1 MVLLKKVSKIYR
13 IPCGDVKA
21 LDEVSLCVEMGEF
34 VVIRGPSG
42 SGKTTLLLSIG
53 GMLRPTEGQVIADG
67 RDIYSMS
74 NRERAKFR
82 AENIGFI
89 FQLFHLVP
97 YLNIIENVLLPTG
110 LGKIQFLRTDAR
122 KLLKL
127 LNLSEREYHKP
138 SELSAGEKQR
148 TAIVR
153 ALLNQP
159 RIILADEPT
168 GNLDPENAGQIIGY
182 LGEFHRGGNTVIVV
196 THGIVAD
203 QYADRIIH
211 LRKGHIEESFKNK

>member
-1 MVLLKKVSKIYR
+1 MVRLEKVSKIYR
-13 IPCGDVKA
+13 TRRGNVKA
-21 LDEVSLCVEMGEF
+21 LDEVSLHIKESEF
-34 VVIRGPSG
+34 AVVRGPSG

-53 GMLRPTEGQVIADG
+53 GMLRPTEGQVIANG
-67 RDIYSMS
+67 RDIYAMS
-74 NRERAKFR
+74 KQERAKFR

-97 YLNIIENVLLPTG
+97 YLNIIENVLLPVG
-110 LGKIQFLRTDAR
+110 VGKNWSGRTDAR
-122 KLLKL
+122 KLLKR
-127 LNLSEREYHKP
+127 LNLSERDYHKP

-148 TAIVR
+148 TAIAR

-182 LGEFHRGGNTVIVV
+182 LSEFHRGGGTVIVV
-196 THGIVAD
+196 THGMVAD
-203 QYADRIIH
+203 QYADRIIY
-211 LRKGHIEESFKNK
+211 LREGQIEKSFKNR